1 MHFLF
6 DNAVAGIILVSVAL
20 IIAYSQIN
28 QQSAQIQM
36 QRGYAARSQ
45 AILVAEVLKEDLAN
59 VGSGV
64 PLGAAMIVEHSV
76 EDSLT
81 KTFGFNGKIN
91 ALKTAPYETVRY
103 SLENPATIAVRRGGS
118 LENVTAHEL
127 RRSEDGISSVLAR
140 NVTAFQVLPQDHSGN
155 LTSAENASAFLVRF
169 VGAVPD
175 RGNTYLELLRW
186 QSRMRPVNMQR

>member
-28 QQSAQIQM
+28 QQAAQIQM

-64 PLGAAMIVEHSV
+64 PLGAAMVVEHTF

-81 KTFGFNGKIN
+81 KSFGFNGKIN
-91 ALKTAPYETVRY
+91 ASKAEPYETVRY
-103 SLENPATIAVRRGGS
+103 SLENPATIDVRRGGS
-118 LENVTAHEL
+118 LDQVTAYEL
-127 RRSEDGISSVLAR
+127 RRSEDGVSSVLAR
-140 NVTAFQVLPQDHSGN
+140 NVTEFQVLPQDHSGN
-155 LTSAENASAFLVRF
+155 TTAAEDASTLVVHF

-175 RGNTYLELLRW
+175 RGNSYLELLRW
-186 QSRMRPVNMQR
+186 QTRLRPVNMQR

>member
-45 AILVAEVLKEDLAN
+45 AILVAEVLKEDLSN

-64 PLGAAMIVEHSV
+64 PPGVPMVVDYVA

-81 KTFGFNGKIN
+81 LAFGFNGKIN
-91 ALKTAPYETVRY
+91 ASKGAPFESVRY
-103 SLENPATIAVRRGGS
+103 SLENPTSISVRRGGS
-118 LENVTAHEL
+118 LQDVTAYEL
-127 RRSEDGISSVLAR
+127 RRTEDGASSVLAR
-140 NVTAFQVLPQDHSGN
+140 NVTSFHIEPQDGSGSR
-155 LTSAENASAFLVRF
+155 TSAETASAFVIRF
-169 VGAVPD
+169 VGSVPD

-186 QSRMRPVNMQR
+186 QTRLRPVNMQL